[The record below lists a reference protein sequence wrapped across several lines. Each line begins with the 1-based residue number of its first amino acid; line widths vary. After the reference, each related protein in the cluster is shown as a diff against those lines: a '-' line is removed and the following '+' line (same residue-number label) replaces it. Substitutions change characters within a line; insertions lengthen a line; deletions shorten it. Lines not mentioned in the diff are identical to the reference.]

1 MLRLILSPSV
11 GGTAGYLYDAV
22 AALASSGGEAVLIVP
37 EQYSF
42 AAERIVLER
51 LGTADAQRVEVLSF
65 TRLANTV
72 FNSVGWDKGKRLNE
86 AGKILLMSRALE
98 QCADKLTVYARSAD
112 SPAVVRELL
121 VLSEEFCQCAISSE
135 DIVSAMNNME
145 EGLLKD
151 KLCLLYTSP
160 SPRDS

>member
-11 GGTAGYLYDAV
+11 GGTAGYLYDA
-22 AALASSGGEAVLIVP
+22 AASIASSGSEAVLIVP

-72 FNSVGWDKGKRLNE
+72 FNAVGWDKGKRLNE
-86 AGKILLMSRALE
+86 AGK
-98 QCADKLTVYARSAD
+98 Y
-112 SPAVVRELL
+112 
-121 VLSEEFCQCAISSE
+121 F
-135 DIVSAMNNME
+135 
-145 EGLLKD
+145 
-151 KLCLLYTSP
+151 
-160 SPRDS
+160 